1 MNTAMKILICS
12 DGSPQAEQAVRM
24 GATIAAGCQAEVTL
38 FGISESPGESKG
50 LLESLQRSQTI
61 LADKKV
67 TAELVNKSGNAIEE
81 IVRRTRE
88 TAYSLVVIGAVRKQ
102 TGGAFWLSSKSY
114 KIVKEIQPPVLLV
127 AGKGAA
133 IKRILICSGGKR
145 YIDHGVRL
153 TGEIARSLGATVT
166 LLHVMPGIPGILARL
181 PRMEEDT
188 AWLLKSESELG
199 INLRHGLELL
209 QATGISAQVRL
220 RRGDVLEEILRE
232 IQEGEHD
239 IVVTGS
245 ALSHTLRTYVLG
257 DVSREIVNRAHRA
270 VLVVR
275 SQGATK
281 EPRFPL
287 LGWFSRGQK

>member
-1 MNTAMKILICS
+1 MNTPMKILICS

-166 LLHVMPGIPGILARL
+166 LLHVMPGIPGILAL
-181 PRMEEDT
+181 AVEIGFGAGHQPATWVGT
-188 AWLLKSESELG
+188 APG
-199 INLRHGLELL
+199 DRHFGPGAL
-209 QATGISAQVRL
+209 AAGRCPG
-220 RRGDVLEEILRE
+220 GDPARDP
-232 IQEGEHD
+232 G
-239 IVVTGS
+239 G
-245 ALSHTLRTYVLG
+245 RT
-257 DVSREIVNRAHRA
+257 
-270 VLVVR
+270 
-275 SQGATK
+275 
-281 EPRFPL
+281 
-287 LGWFSRGQK
+287 